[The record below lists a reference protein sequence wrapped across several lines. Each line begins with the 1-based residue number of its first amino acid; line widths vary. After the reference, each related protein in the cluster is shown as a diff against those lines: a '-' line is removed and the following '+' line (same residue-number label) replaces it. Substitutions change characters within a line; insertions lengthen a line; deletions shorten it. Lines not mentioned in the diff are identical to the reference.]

1 MGESQFSALL
11 TVVVP
16 PIVKLIADWAGN
28 GEIAAME
35 GFYSSNVYAELSEEA
50 SKMWRLSPK
59 TIFEMYKQE
68 KSEGRFDWPEECS

>member
-1 MGESQFSALL
+1 MGESQFRALL

-16 PIVKLIADWAGN
+16 PIVKLISAWAGN
-28 GEIAAME
+28 GEVAAME
-35 GFYSSNVYAELSEEA
+35 DFYRSSVYAQLSDES

-68 KSEGRFDWPEECS
+68 WDAF

>member
-28 GEIAAME
+28 GEVAATE
-35 GFYSSNVYAELSEEA
+35 DFYRSDVYAQLSDET

-59 TIFEMYKQE
+59 TIFGMYKQE
-68 KSEGRFDWPEECS
+68 KAEGRFDWPEECA

>member
-1 MGESQFSALL
+1 MGESQFTALL

-16 PIVKLIADWAGN
+16 PIVKLISDWAGN
-28 GEIAAME
+28 GEVAAME
-35 GFYSSNVYAELSEEA
+35 DFYRSNVYAQLSDES

-68 KSEGRFDWPEECS
+68 KAEGRFDWPEECS

>member
-16 PIVKLIADWAGN
+16 PIVKLIADWAGD
-28 GEIAAME
+28 GELAAME
-35 GFYSSNVYAELSEEA
+35 DFYRSDVYAQLSDES
-50 SKMWRLSPK
+50 SKMWRLSQK

-68 KSEGRFDWPEECS
+68 KAEGRFDWPEECS

>member
-35 GFYSSNVYAELSEEA
+35 EYTRSCRKRPQRCG
-50 SKMWRLSPK
+50 
-59 TIFEMYKQE
+59 
-68 KSEGRFDWPEECS
+68 G

>member
-1 MGESQFSALL
+1 MTESQFSALL

-16 PIVKLIADWAGN
+16 PIVKLVADWAGD
-28 GEIAAME
+28 GEVAAME
-35 GFYSSNVYAELSEEA
+35 DFYRSDVYAQLSDES

-68 KSEGRFDWPEECS
+68 KAEGRFDWPEECS

>member
-16 PIVKLIADWAGN
+16 AIVKLISDWAGN
-28 GEIAAME
+28 GEVAAME
-35 GFYSSNVYAELSEEA
+35 DFYRSNVYAQLSDES

-68 KSEGRFDWPEECS
+68 KAEGQFDWPEECS

>member
-16 PIVKLIADWAGN
+16 PIVKLISDWAGN
-28 GEIAAME
+28 GEVAAME
-35 GFYSSNVYAELSEEA
+35 DFYRSNAYAQLSDES

-68 KSEGRFDWPEECS
+68 KAEGRFDWPEECS

>member
-1 MGESQFSALL
+1 MTESQFSALL

-16 PIVKLIADWAGN
+16 PIVKLIADWAEY
-28 GEIAAME
+28 GEVAAMKDL
-35 GFYSSNVYAELSEEA
+35 YHSTVYAQLSDET

-68 KSEGRFDWPEECS
+68 KLTGRFDWPEECS

>member
-11 TVVVP
+11 TIVVP
-16 PIVKLIADWAGN
+16 PVVKLIADWAGI

-35 GFYSSNVYAELSEEA
+35 AFYSSSVYAELSDEA

>member
-16 PIVKLIADWAGN
+16 PIVKLIADWAEN
-28 GEIAAME
+28 GEVAAMKD
-35 GFYSSNVYAELSEEA
+35 FYHSAVYAQLSDER

-68 KSEGRFDWPEECS
+68 KLTGRFDWPEECS